1 MAAFDALTTM
11 TRRRKSGPG
20 AALLL
25 VLLLVAGCGLQ
36 PYNVR
41 NHREEGPEK
50 GVFTG
55 SEGEFVIF
63 RYGDKP
69 KSEEEPES
77 GEAKTDTTNPE

>member
-1 MAAFDALTTM
+1 MAAFDALTAM
-11 TRRRKSGPG
+11 ARRRKTGPG

-25 VLLLVAGCGLQ
+25 VLLMVAGCGMQ
-36 PYNVR
+36 PYDAR
-41 NHREEGPEK
+41 NHREEGPEQ

-63 RYGDKP
+63 RYEDKP

-77 GEAKTDTTNPE
+77 EDAKTDTTKPE